1 MKNLNLL
8 VLLAVLASA
17 VGQSAWA
24 CGDKTS
30 AEAAQSCK
38 SQHAMV
44 MTSSGEKAAEGMAKA
59 TFEVKGMTCESCRTH
74 IREAL
79 MKVEGVKGVTFV
91 KKIATVEYT
100 AAQVKP
106 ELLLSAIQG
115 AGYEATAPEAA
126 KTKKN

>member
-1 MKNLNLL
+1 MKKMNLM
-8 VLLAVLASA
+8 VLAVVSVL
-17 VGQSAWA
+17 VGAQSALA

-59 TFEVKGMTCESCRTH
+59 TFEVKGMTCESCRSH

-91 KKIATVEYT
+91 KKTATVEYT

-106 ELLLSAIQG
+106 EILLSAIQG
-115 AGYEATAPEAA
+115 AGYEATAPEAV